1 MGDPIINL
9 QFGDGWYPLW
19 KWWFWRQWI
28 LPTLRNIL
36 FGKTNRTNIPFGG
49 STALTSVVLAAHSAS
64 PSVVLSGT
72 VGRIF
77 RRVPHWRGVNN
88 SHDWG
93 WLLKFASI
101 TNGDNLGM
109 VSWVYHISRELK
121 PNSNGLKTNISSNSF
136 ANQMGCMLIRL
147 CLAMTFDFG
156 TPTTSQT
163 FLSQTIQNRSKS
175 IWNPNLAIMPHHGET
190 IIPGRAKVV

>member
-1 MGDPIINL
+1 M
-9 QFGDGWYPLW
+9 
-19 KWWFWRQWI
+19 
-28 LPTLRNIL
+28 
-36 FGKTNRTNIPFGG
+36 
-49 STALTSVVLAAHSAS
+49 
-64 PSVVLSGT
+64 
-72 VGRIF
+72 
-77 RRVPHWRGVNN
+77 PHWRGVNN

-156 TPTTSQT
+156 TPTTNQT

-175 IWNPNLAIMPHHGET
+175 IWNPNLAIMPPSWWNNHSYSFLGEQKLYNLNPTWQRNIGQIWNEGKT
-190 IIPGRAKVV
+190 IKNNTLCPITVVSHSTSIWSSLTQAIDIAICGRNNQRSNE